1 MPFST
6 TERKVYMTGRKL
18 LGEILI
24 ENGVVTIEQVNE
36 ALQKQMEKG
45 GKRIGEIL
53 IEMEA
58 TDEIEVTRA
67 LAEQFNFPL
76 VELDAIEIPDTILN
90 EIPQHVA
97 RSNNVIPI
105 EADETKVVIAIS
117 DPLDL
122 GTLDNVRFMTNKNVE
137 ASLAAPSAIKTAIEK
152 MYGISEDSVDEMLEE
167 FTEDTINYSGEGEEE
182 EEEVDDD
189 APIIRLVTMIMV
201 EAIRQRASDIH
212 VEPMESRLR
221 VRYRVDGVCFEVD
234 SPPKRLENAI
244 ISRIKIMAGMD
255 IAEKR
260 KPQDGRI
267 KIKLLNREIDMRVSA
282 LPSVHGESMV
292 MRILDKANLL
302 LDMGELGFES
312 DDYEKFG
319 RLIRKPN
326 GIILVTGPTG
336 SGKTTTLYSALQEL
350 NLPDRKII
358 TAENP
363 VEYHLDGINQCQVRH
378 RIGLD
383 FARILRAMLRQA
395 PQIILVG
402 EIRDEETAE
411 IAIQAALTGHLVFS
425 TLHTNDAPSAITRL
439 TDMGVKPFLVA
450 SSVQAVMG
458 QRLVRVICPNCKE
471 EYKPDTSVRMMLGL
485 SEKAFEEQKF
495 FRGRGCDDCNGI
507 GFKGRKAI
515 FELMVMNSALKK
527 MAFER
532 KPANLIRKEAVSSGM
547 HTLFQD
553 GIRKVFAGIT
563 TVEEVLR
570 IAAAN

>member
-1 MPFST
+1 MAG
-6 TERKVYMTGRKL
+6 GRNL
-18 LGEILI
+18 LGEILVA
-24 ENGVVTIEQVNE
+24 NGVVTEEQVTK
-36 ALQKQMEKG
+36 ALQVQMEEG

-53 IEMEA
+53 IEMGA
-58 TDEIEVTRA
+58 VDEFEVTRA
-67 LAEQFNFPL
+67 LAEQFNIPL
-76 VELDAIEIPDTILN
+76 VDLDALEIPETVLA
-90 EIPQHVA
+90 EIPQHIA
-97 RSNNVIPI
+97 RNNNVIPV
-105 EADETKVVIAIS
+105 ESDDKRLVVAVS

-122 GTLDNVRFMTNKNVE
+122 GTLDNIRFMTNKNVE
-137 ASLAAPSAIKTAIEK
+137 PNLAPPSAITRAIERA
-152 MYGISEDSVDEMLEE
+152 YGISEDRVDEMLEE
-167 FTEDTINYSGEGEEE
+167 FTEDTINFSSEGEEE
-182 EEEVDDD
+182 EEESEDD

-201 EAIRQRASDIH
+201 EALRQRASDIH
-212 VEPMESRLR
+212 IEPMENRLR
-221 VRYRVDGVCFEVD
+221 VRYRVDGVCYEVD

-282 LPSVHGESMV
+282 LPSVHGESVV
-292 MRILDKANLL
+292 MRILDKEKLL
-302 LDMGELGFES
+302 LDMSELGFEA
-312 DDYEKFG
+312 DDYETFN
-319 RLIRKPN
+319 RLIRRPN

-363 VEYHLDGINQCQVRH
+363 VEYHIDGINQCQVRH
-378 RIGLD
+378 NIGLD

-439 TDMGVKPFLVA
+439 IDMGVKPFLVA
-450 SSVQAVMG
+450 SSIQAVMA

-471 EYKPDTSVRMMLGL
+471 EYRPDKSIRLLLGL
-485 SEKAFEEQKF
+485 SEEEFEQRKF
-495 FRGRGCDDCNGI
+495 YRGRGCEECNGV

-532 KPANLIRKEAVSSGM
+532 QPANLLRKEAISSGM

-553 GIRKVFAGIT
+553 GLRKVFAGIT
-563 TVEEVLR
+563 TIDEVLR
-570 IAAAN
+570 ITAMD